1 MRSKIALSGL
11 LYVYVNTYTCREFNG
26 RSHERKHEHNF
37 SSITKLLPSII
48 FRESGCSIQ
57 EWFTNSIRYWDKYI
71 FPFLKYHAHNGS
83 LYLGKSVI
91 HLISKLHLFSDASNK
106 GYGQCSYLRLTYDQ
120 YKIHC
125 SFVIGKSRVTP
136 LKTVTIPR
144 LELSAAV
151 ISVRVST
158 QLGKELRLENVEEI
172 FWTDS
177 KVILGYISNESQ
189 RFHVHVANCV
199 QEIHDKSS
207 PKQRKYVETKLN
219 PADEGLRSVCAWEIM
234 NSKWICGPEFLWKS
248 EDQWPDTMRTQE
260 DVLCEPREQDP
271 EVKGSIT
278 MVTVSTPEVPLYLTE
293 HIKYFLDWF
302 RAKRS
307 VALCLRYL
315 RKLKKRSQ
323 ERRRSSG
330 DENPV
335 THRKEVG
342 SESYV
347 PITVEELQSAEAV
360 IIRPPRQP
368 VSRKKLISCQRKKS
382 SQRTSIKPF
391 QRVNGPQTLRSLIHS

>member
-1 MRSKIALSGL
+1 MIKA
-11 LYVYVNTYTCREFNG
+11 E
-26 RSHERKHEHNF
+26 
-37 SSITKLLPSII
+37 
-48 FRESGCSIQ
+48 
-57 EWFTNSIRYWDKYI
+57 
-71 FPFLKYHAHNGS
+71 
-83 LYLGKSVI
+83 
-91 HLISKLHLFSDASNK
+91 LHHFSDASNK

-219 PADEGLRSVCAWEIM
+219 PADEGLRSVCA
-234 NSKWICGPEFLWKS
+234 
-248 EDQWPDTMRTQE
+248 
-260 DVLCEPREQDP
+260 
-271 EVKGSIT
+271 
-278 MVTVSTPEVPLYLTE
+278 
-293 HIKYFLDWF
+293 
-302 RAKRS
+302 
-307 VALCLRYL
+307 
-315 RKLKKRSQ
+315 
-323 ERRRSSG
+323 
-330 DENPV
+330 
-335 THRKEVG
+335 
-342 SESYV
+342 
-347 PITVEELQSAEAV
+347 
-360 IIRPPRQP
+360 
-368 VSRKKLISCQRKKS
+368 
-382 SQRTSIKPF
+382 
-391 QRVNGPQTLRSLIHS
+391 